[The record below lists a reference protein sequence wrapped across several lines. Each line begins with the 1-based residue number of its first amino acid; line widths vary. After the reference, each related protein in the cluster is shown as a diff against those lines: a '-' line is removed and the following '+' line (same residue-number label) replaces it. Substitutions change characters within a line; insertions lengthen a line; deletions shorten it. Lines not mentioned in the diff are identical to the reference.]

1 MKVIFDHNLSPKIAR
16 ALAALFADLHEVHA
30 LRDKFPI
37 NAEDEEWIGT
47 LSREGQWILI
57 SGDLRI
63 TRNKVIHTTF
73 RSSALIG
80 FFLSPGLKKSPVVK
94 QTERILAQWNSI
106 EQQVKLV
113 KGSAMFELQMKG
125 TLLKQIKF

>member
-1 MKVIFDHNLSPKIAR
+1 
-16 ALAALFADLHEVHA
+16 
-30 LRDKFPI
+30 
-37 NAEDEEWIGT
+37 
-47 LSREGQWILI
+47 
-57 SGDLRI
+57 
-63 TRNKVIHTTF
+63 
-73 RSSALIG
+73 
-80 FFLSPGLKKSPVVK
+80 LKKSPVVK